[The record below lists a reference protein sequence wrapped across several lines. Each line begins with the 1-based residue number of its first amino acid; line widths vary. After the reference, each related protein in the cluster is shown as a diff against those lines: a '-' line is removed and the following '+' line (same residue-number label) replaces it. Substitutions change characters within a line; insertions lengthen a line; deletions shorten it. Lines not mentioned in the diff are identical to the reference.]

1 MRAIIAD
8 TGPLYAAVDPD
19 DQYHQR
25 SQSELAQI
33 NRERLSILVPYPVYL
48 ETHKLI
54 LQWLGFPQ
62 AIGFAK
68 AIKQSANL
76 INPIDRDYELAVDLA
91 SKFPDQDI
99 SLCDAVTAVLA
110 TKLKVPVWTY
120 DYHFDVMQVRVWR

>member
-1 MRAIIAD
+1 MRAIVAD

-25 SQSELAQI
+25 SQNELAQI
-33 NRERLSILVPYPVYL
+33 NRERISILVPYPVYL

-62 AIGFAK
+62 ALGFAK

-76 INPIDRDYELAVDLA
+76 INPIERDYELAVDLA

-110 TKLKVPVWTY
+110 TQLKVPVWTY